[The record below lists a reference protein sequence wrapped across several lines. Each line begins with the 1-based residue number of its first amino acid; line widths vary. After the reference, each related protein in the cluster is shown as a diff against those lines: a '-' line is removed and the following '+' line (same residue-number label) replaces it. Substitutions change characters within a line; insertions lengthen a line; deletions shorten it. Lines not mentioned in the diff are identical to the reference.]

1 MKIQNLIIKLLF
13 FLIIFSCEYEKYDSI
28 SDKKP
33 LAECIDGFA
42 RFELNGEA
50 YEYECSGYDLMG
62 YVSLEEMDAISGN
75 DCWGWTDSAT
85 GKEYALMGLDNG
97 TAFIDISDPIEPIYL
112 GKLPTETISTIWRDI
127 KVFEDHAFVVAD
139 FNAQT
144 SEDERMHGIQVI
156 DLNILSGISNPQ
168 TFNIDYLYLD
178 HGKAHNIVINE
189 DSGFAYSVGSNT
201 FGGGIHVVNI
211 SNPKNPVFVSG
222 FADEGYSHD
231 AQVVTYNGP
240 DNDYKGKEIFFGS
253 NESKIVIIDVSDK
266 DNIKTISTLEYSNSV
281 PGYTHQNWLTENHQ
295 YLLVGDE
302 LDEIKNIVQNTRTI
316 VLDISDLDNPVVHT
330 EFLNETDA
338 IDHNGYV
345 FNDEFFLASYT
356 SGMRVI
362 DILNINQKTL
372 EEIGFFD
379 TYNELKNDQY
389 NNTLNYKISS
399 FDDDHGNPSKGRLPE
414 FNGAWSVYPFFKSE
428 NILISDINSGLFIV
442 KKSN

>member
-1 MKIQNLIIKLLF
+1 MKIQNLIVKLLF
-13 FLIIFSCEYEKYDSI
+13 FLILYSCEFEKYDSI
-28 SDKKP
+28 LEKKP

-42 RFELNGEA
+42 RFELNGVA

-62 YVSLEEMDAISGN
+62 YVSLEEMDATSGN

-97 TAFIDISDPIEPIYL
+97 TAFIDISDPIQPIYL

-139 FNAQT
+139 FNSQT
-144 SEDERMHGIQVI
+144 SEVESMHGIQVI

-168 TFNIDYLYLD
+168 TFNKDYLYID

-201 FGGGIHVVNI
+201 FGGGIHVVDI

-240 DNDYKGKEIFFGS
+240 DSDYKGKEIFFGS

-316 VLDISDLDNPVVHT
+316 VLDLSDLDNPVVHT

-345 FNDEFFLASYT
+345 LNNEFFLASYT

-362 DILNINQKTL
+362 DILNLNQKTL
-372 EEIGFFD
+372 KEIGFFD
-379 TYNELKNDQY
+379 TYNELKNNQY

-428 NILISDINSGLFIV
+428 NIIISDINSGLFIV